1 MRHTTG
7 LRLYFRVSHADSLA
21 QKVFSP
27 LRAADW
33 SNIIGYHVPLPPVQS
48 LSPASQ
54 ALQDFLC
61 WRPGVR
67 SLSRLCGNPGSR
79 LCRPMCGGGSAPPEV
94 APLIIPGATPLSW
107 GIAPDSINSSRKGTA
122 LPHIGRH
129 SRNYHSS
136 AARTGP
142 KNFLY
147 KARTE
152 NYELDHQYS
161 KKEYTA
167 QLCL

>member
-1 MRHTTG
+1 MGSEMQYEDVVREADG
-7 LRLYFRVSHADSLA
+7 VAIWKPRFAAVPPDVRWRLR
-21 QKVFSP
+21 P
-27 LRAADW
+27 T
-33 SNIIGYHVPLPPVQS
+33 
-48 LSPASQ
+48 
-54 ALQDFLC
+54 
-61 WRPGVR
+61 
-67 SLSRLCGNPGSR
+67 
-79 LCRPMCGGGSAPPEV
+79 GGSTPNHS
-94 APLIIPGATPLSW
+94 GATSLSW
-107 GIAPDSINSSRKGTA
+107 GIAPDSINSSRKDTA

-142 KNFLY
+142 KNFLCQ
-147 KARTE
+147 APTG